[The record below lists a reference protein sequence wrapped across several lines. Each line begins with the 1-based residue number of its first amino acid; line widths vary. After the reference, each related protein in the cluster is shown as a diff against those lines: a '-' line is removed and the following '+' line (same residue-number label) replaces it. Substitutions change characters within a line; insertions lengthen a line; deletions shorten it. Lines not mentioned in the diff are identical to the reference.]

1 MANKKNK
8 SQKNEIQIVETAISE
23 KKISPRGR
31 TFEGIVKKK
40 FHKRIVIEFERMI
53 YVKKY
58 ERYAKSRTRIHARL
72 PMSMEKEINIG
83 DLIMVQECRPLSKI
97 IHFIVIKKI
106 KDGQK
111 METLLIQKMDKTN
124 SAPDPARY
132 ESLKL
137 LSQSRSPPY
146 PEGHNKDDEESK

>member
-1 MANKKNK
+1 MTNKKNK
-8 SQKNEIQIVETAISE
+8 SQISEAAISE
-23 KKISPRGR
+23 KKINPRGK

-72 PMSMEKEINIG
+72 PMNMEKEINIG
-83 DLIMVQECRPLSKI
+83 DLIKVQECRPLSKI

-106 KDGQK
+106 KSK
-111 METLLIQKMDKTN
+111 E
-124 SAPDPARY
+124 
-132 ESLKL
+132 ELK
-137 LSQSRSPPY
+137 
-146 PEGHNKDDEESK
+146 